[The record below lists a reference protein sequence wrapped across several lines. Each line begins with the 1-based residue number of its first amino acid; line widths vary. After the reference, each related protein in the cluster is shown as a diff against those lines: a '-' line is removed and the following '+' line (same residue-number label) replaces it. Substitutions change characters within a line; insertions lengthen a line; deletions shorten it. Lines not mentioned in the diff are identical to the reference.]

1 MSKLKIDAIE
11 EFVAEV
17 EGVFK
22 ECGLQDRLGK
32 SKSKYYFFRGSI
44 PNAHASDKIV
54 VRYIYTQN
62 LPTEADNQWHSLDVY
77 INATVFINSQDG
89 FNDADYKHLVRLL
102 EEKCIEHKIA
112 LEYGIDSSDYTI
124 GDISTEAKSREIELS
139 KIIKRS

>member
-1 MSKLKIDAIE
+1 MIELKIDAIDA
-11 EFVAEV
+11 FVAEV
-17 EGVFK
+17 ESVFK

-44 PNAHASDKIV
+44 PKAHASDKIV

-62 LPTEADNQWHSLDVY
+62 VSTKADNQWHSLDVY
-77 INATVFINSQDG
+77 VNATVFINSQDG
-89 FNDADYKHLVRLL
+89 FNDDDYKNLMRLL

-112 LEYGIDSSDYTI
+112 LEYGIDSTDYTI
-124 GDISTEAKSREIELS
+124 CDISTESKSREIEFS